1 MARGMQ
7 GNRRF
12 HRRLPA
18 RRLMMMI
25 GALAVVAA
33 ISASAPLHTFV
44 TGLLAYIQPAID
56 AHPVWGAVVFT
67 GLAAISSMLM
77 FVSSVALVPLGVGA
91 WGAPLT
97 VLLLWAGWFVGGIV
111 TFAVGRHLGQPIV
124 RRLLSAEHLE
134 RYGHIAAPN
143 APFATVLLI
152 QLAVPS
158 DVAGYFFGIAG
169 IRRRVYLSALAV
181 AELPYA
187 VGSVDLGTACLER
200 NTAALLGVGALA
212 IGVALWQWRRAEL
225 REA

>member
-1 MARGMQ
+1 MVLAV
-7 GNRRF
+7 
-12 HRRLPA
+12 A
-18 RRLMMMI
+18 
-25 GALAVVAA
+25 ALAAVST
-33 ISASAPLHTFV
+33 SASLHARV

-56 AHPVWGAVVFT
+56 AHPALGAVVFT
-67 GLAAISSMLM
+67 ALAAISSMLM

-97 VLLLWAGWFVGGIV
+97 VVLLWTGWFIGGIV
-111 TFAVGRHLGQPIV
+111 TFTIGRHLGQPIV
-124 RRLLSAEHLE
+124 RRLLSAEQIE

-169 IRRRVYLSALAV
+169 IRRRVYLSALAL

-187 VGSVDLGTACLER
+187 AGSVYLGTAFLER
-200 NTAALLGVGALA
+200 NTAALLVAGALV
-212 IGVALWQWRRAEL
+212 IGMALWQWRRAEL
-225 REA
+225 RQA